1 MNDADR
7 LQELIDGHLDDTLD
21 AAARAELDR
30 RLAADPEAA
39 RRFVRAARQDNALYL
54 YYHRL
59 SAEALAAAA
68 FAQAARAAETAPAPA
83 VAAREER
90 EAAVRAPPAARP
102 RWTRVVD
109 HLWGPLGAVLAHAA
123 LLLILIRWVVL
134 PITRPTAPVEIAMQT
149 AEPLTLDTP
158 SGAKAPRFAPAVGLP
173 PLEAPTVGV
182 TAPDVM
188 PDVAEPP
195 SLAQPPEAI
204 AARPGRL
211 WGEPEWM
218 RGRRPP
224 EREARLA
231 RYAPEW
237 LARTEPALDGAIR
250 WLLAVRRE
258 DGLWS
263 APGVGTAD
271 PALTATVIAAFLA
284 RGEPLT
290 GVQDAISW
298 LIDIQQPDGVIA
310 SINELDAQG
319 VAACALIEAYARAP
333 LPPLRL
339 AAERAVERLLAE
351 QTPAGLWPDETP
363 WSTSWRALALRTAAW
378 AGLDVPGL
386 QPGLA
391 RLVGG
396 LKTLE
401 DPAGLLFRGPRPAS
415 RDIERVAATALAL
428 QWLGEGRS
436 PEARA
441 ALAALGRVRLDDAA
455 NPPGEFA
462 LHLIAQARFNE
473 GEEAWARAREAIA
486 GALLQGRAADGGWRA
501 DGAPPGA
508 RVQAT
513 ALAALSLTVCYRFP
527 PASEWPPYAAQVSRA
542 APLIAAARRAP

>member
-7 LQELIDGHLDDTLD
+7 LQELIDGYLDDTLD
-21 AAARAELDR
+21 AAARTELDR

-68 FAQAARAAETAPAPA
+68 FEQAARAANAAPPSA
-83 VAAREER
+83 VATGEEKS
-90 EAAVRAPPAARP
+90 VRFPAASRP
-102 RWTRVVD
+102 RWARVVD

-134 PITRPTAPVEIAMQT
+134 PITRPSAPVEIAMQT

-173 PLEAPTVGV
+173 PLEAPAVGV
-182 TAPDVM
+182 AAPDVT
-188 PDVAEPP
+188 PEVE
-195 SLAQPPEAI
+195 SLQGFTQPPEAI
-204 AARPGRL
+204 AGRPGRL
-211 WGEPEWM
+211 WSEPEWM

-224 EREARLA
+224 EREALLA
-231 RYAPEW
+231 RFAPEW
-237 LARTEPALDGAIR
+237 TERTEPALDGAIG
-250 WLLAVRRE
+250 WLLATRRE

-263 APGVGTAD
+263 APGTGTPD
-271 PALTATVIAAFLA
+271 PALTATVVTAFLA

-290 GVQDAISW
+290 RVQDAISW
-298 LIDIQQPDGVIA
+298 LMDIQQADGAIA

-319 VAACALIEAYARAP
+319 VAACALIEAFSRAP

-339 AAERAVERLLAE
+339 AAERAIERLLAE
-351 QTPAGLWPDETP
+351 QTPAGLWPDDAP
-363 WSTSWRALALRTAAW
+363 WTTSWRALALRTAAW
-378 AGLDVPGL
+378 AGLDIPGL
-386 QPGLA
+386 RPGLA
-391 RLVGG
+391 RLVAG

-401 DPAGLLFRGPRPAS
+401 DPAGLLFRGTRPAA

-441 ALAALGRVRLDDAA
+441 ALAALGRVRLDDVAH
-455 NPPGEFA
+455 PPGDFA
-462 LHLIAQARFNE
+462 LYLIAQARFNE
-473 GEEAWARAREAIA
+473 GAEAWARARPAIA
-486 GALLQGRAADGGWRA
+486 VAVLQGRAADGGWRD
-501 DGAPPGA
+501 DGAAPGG
-508 RVQAT
+508 RVRTT

-527 PASEWPPYAAQVSRA
+527 PAGEWPPYAAQTTQP
-542 APLIAAARRAP
+542 APLIAAVPRAP